1 MVLQRFSEAF
11 YFWRRHLGALFL
23 ITAPFA
29 LLGEGV
35 QWVLGPYFVTD
46 QSGQLVGVHLAPMLV
61 SLLIRPLALGTLIV
75 QLAAIQSGQGRGLI
89 ACLMPALALYPMLLV
104 TYFLMSLGMSVGLM
118 LLVLSAFWVYT
129 RFGFAPF
136 RVMLRHEGPITALRN
151 AFRQSAACQWPL
163 LLTVLLAGA
172 LVFGLMGVLSSLIIG
187 LLGEN
192 AGSLLITALLA
203 GLATSLVNVV
213 MFRFWML
220 SEPGEPAPPAEPSE

>member
-11 YFWRRHLGALFL
+11 YFWRRHLAALFL

-29 LLGEGV
+29 LLGEAV
-35 QWVLGPYFVTD
+35 QWVLGPYFITD
-46 QSGQLVGVHLAPMLV
+46 PSGQLVGVHLAPMLV
-61 SLLIRPLALGTLIV
+61 SLLIRPLALGALIV
-75 QLAAIQSGQGRGLI
+75 QLAAIQNGQWRGVV
-89 ACLMPALALYPMLLV
+89 ACVLPALTLYPMLLV
-104 TYFLMSLGMSVGLM
+104 TYFLISLGMSAGLM
-118 LLVLSAFWVYT
+118 LLILPAFWIYT

-163 LLTVLLAGA
+163 LLTVLLSGA
-172 LVFGLMGVLSSLIIG
+172 LVFGLMGLLSTLIVAV
-187 LLGEN
+187 LGEN

-213 MFRFWML
+213 MFRFWTL
-220 SEPGEPAPPAEPSE
+220 SEPDEPAPTTPSE